1 MIVIKGLTGIA
12 RRTFREGSQARH
24 GFGSTGLAPDF
35 FSRVLSA
42 WELVCDEG
50 ARNRLYL
57 VGKPT
62 PWRGGNDRIELG
74 HDKSGRETAMMVC
87 DEVAGDT
94 AASLG
99 PPVEREPRAPS
110 TPHVFDDPIESQIY
124 RQWRRGT
131 SVAVLARQHGLAP
144 PTVEQMIDA
153 MRAAALLDKRC
164 DLVYAPCF
172 EAPDADATILAPMPE
187 CARSASR
194 IKPPASLSP
203 YIANLYSDGPL
214 LNRQQEHHLFRKMNY
229 LKYRAV
235 KLRETIE
242 PLRARAA
249 DLDEIERL
257 QAEAL
262 AVKNQIV
269 RANLRLVVSIAKKHA
284 TPINNLFEL
293 VSDGNMCLIRAVE
306 KFDFDRGFR
315 FSTYASS
322 AIIKEF
328 ARAIPA
334 ENKRRHRFVS
344 GSTEVFAAIADYR
357 TGEHQDESDNRCDRQ
372 ALERALLC
380 LDWRERR
387 ILVGRF
393 GLDGNRALTLQQ
405 LGCELGISRER
416 VRQVEL
422 RAKEKLRQ
430 FATTARDLL
439 TLS

>member
-1 MIVIKGLTGIA
+1 
-12 RRTFREGSQARH
+12 
-24 GFGSTGLAPDF
+24 
-35 FSRVLSA
+35 
-42 WELVCDEG
+42 
-50 ARNRLYL
+50 
-57 VGKPT
+57 
-62 PWRGGNDRIELG
+62 
-74 HDKSGRETAMMVC
+74 MMVC

-94 AASLG
+94 AASAD
-99 PPVEREPRAPS
+99 PDVEREPRAPS
-110 TPHVFDDPIESQIY
+110 TPRAFDEPIESQIY
-124 RQWRRGT
+124 RHWRRGT
-131 SVAVLARQHGLAP
+131 SVAVLAMQHGLPA
-144 PTVEQMIDA
+144 PTVEQMIDR
-153 MRAAALLDKRC
+153 MRAAAVLAKTC

-172 EAPDADATILAPMPE
+172 EAPDADAMILAPMPE
-187 CARSASR
+187 CARNASR
-194 IKPPASLSP
+194 PKPPAGLSP

-235 KLRETIE
+235 KLRETLE
-242 PLRARAA
+242 PLRARAS

-344 GSTEVFAAIADYR
+344 GSAEVFAAIADYR
-357 TGEHQDESDNRCDRQ
+357 AGEHQDESDNRCDRQ
-372 ALERALLC
+372 ELERALRR

-416 VRQVEL
+416 VRQVER

-430 FATTARDLL
+430 FATTATDLFS
-439 TLS
+439 LS